1 MLHLLDDALGS
12 LVRSAVP
19 GALDVRV
26 DPPDASWA
34 RSGEA
39 DVVGLFLH
47 RVVED
52 VDARAASWT
61 DDVDDHGRV
70 TARTAPR
77 RRYRCCY
84 LLTAWCGDR
93 RAEHAL
99 LGAVLEALAAHVRV
113 PDAHLPDLLRD
124 PATPVE
130 LDVAHPALPS
140 VTAET
145 WSALGVAPRAH
156 LDVVLTATATPART
170 SVAAPPAVVDLGV
183 RRDADVPAPRRNT
196 PPPPSRRIRE

>member
-1 MLHLLDDALGS
+1 MFHLLDDALES

-26 DPPDASWA
+26 DPPDATWA
-34 RSGEA
+34 RSEQDA
-39 DVVGLFLH
+39 VVDLFLH

-52 VDARAASWT
+52 VEARAASWT
-61 DDVDDHGRV
+61 DAVDDHGRV
-70 TARTAPR
+70 TARTPPR

-84 LLTAWCGDR
+84 LVTAWCGDR

-99 LGAVLEALAAHVRV
+99 LGAVLEALATHVRL
-113 PDAHLPDLLRD
+113 PDEHLPDALRD
-124 PATPVE
+124 NGTPVE

-140 VTAET
+140 VSAET

-156 LDVVLTATATPART
+156 LDVVLTAVLAPAR
-170 SVAAPPAVVDLGV
+170 SAVAEPPSVVDLGV
-183 RRDADVPAPRRNT
+183 RRDAAVPAPRRNT